1 MKLAILF
8 GAQSF
13 EHEISIVSAIAMKKV
28 LTCEIVYIFCN
39 NDRRFFLIPTDKI
52 TSKRFSSSE
61 YLKDREVFI
70 KHGGFFAKK
79 LLGEE
84 KIAYDVVL
92 NLIHGADGEDGKM
105 SALCDFFSIPYIGP
119 RLEASSISYNKLFTK
134 LFAKEVGVHT
144 LPYQLLMKEAP
155 EQIRIPFP
163 IILKPLRLGSSIGI
177 SIVKDPGELSYALDV
192 AFEFDTAVLVEP
204 FISGIKEYNLAG
216 AYLNDGFHFSIIEE
230 PQKETFLDFDKKYL
244 DFSRTKRVNE
254 AALSLSLQEALKN
267 AFVSLYQPLFQGAL
281 IRCDF
286 FIHEET
292 VYLNEIN
299 PIPGSMANYLFD
311 DFETLLHGL
320 SSALPKGIAMPPQSY
335 RYIHSI
341 QSAKGK

>member
-1 MKLAILF
+1 
-8 GAQSF
+8 
-13 EHEISIVSAIAMKKV
+13 
-28 LTCEIVYIFCN
+28 
-39 NDRRFFLIPTDKI
+39 
-52 TSKRFSSSE
+52 
-61 YLKDREVFI
+61 
-70 KHGGFFAKK
+70 
-79 LLGEE
+79 
-84 KIAYDVVL
+84 
-92 NLIHGADGEDGKM
+92 
-105 SALCDFFSIPYIGP
+105 
-119 RLEASSISYNKLFTK
+119 
-134 LFAKEVGVHT
+134 
-144 LPYQLLMKEAP
+144 
-155 EQIRIPFP
+155 
-163 IILKPLRLGSSIGI
+163 
-177 SIVKDPGELSYALDV
+177 LDV

-254 AALSLSLQEALKN
+254 ATLSLPLQEALKN

-286 FIHEET
+286 FIHEES

-311 DFETLLHGL
+311 DFEMLLFGL
-320 SSALPKGIAMPPQSY
+320 SNALPKGVVMPPQSY